1 MNKALEHIDAAYAW
15 MAKIP
20 VTGDAVDYLAMAR
33 QELRAARQAAAEE
46 QEASNG

>member
-15 MAKIP
+15 LAKIP

-33 QELRAARQAAAEE
+33 QELREARQVAADDKEGAD
-46 QEASNG
+46 G